1 MPYAIDH
8 DPTLET
14 FGPFAGSFAGL
25 TGYGQWADLIGAGI
39 AATAGITSLLIQQR
53 MASDAAKR
61 AKHERARELARQQEL
76 EARQAALMREAMAQ
90 QAAGAGGVQA
100 PVGGASTPTTTPAIL
115 SAGQR
120 MGTAMGGNTALLVG
134 GVGLAA
140 VAGILLMRKR

>member
-14 FGPFAGSFAGL
+14 FGPFSGEFRGL
-25 TGYGQWADLIGAGI
+25 NGYGQWADIVAAGI
-39 AATAGITSLLIQQR
+39 TATAGITSLLIQQR

-76 EARQAALMREAMAQ
+76 EARQAALAREAAAAA
-90 QAAGAGGVQA
+90 AAGGGGVAA
-100 PVGGASTPTTTPAIL
+100 PVGMPGTPSTTPSLL

-120 MGTAMGGNTALLVG
+120 AAGALGGGNVMLIG
-134 GVGLAA
+134 GIGVAA
-140 VAGILLMRKR
+140 VLGVLLLRKR